1 MKVALSF
8 LCEEDRRPETIR
20 YMMYGRFSEVCFV
33 FIEKGKEITV
43 FGTSVHNR
51 YRHIKLN
58 MKAGGHFEF
67 LLLPVND
74 EESDKLYATCDACSK
89 AVKPF
94 NLADIL
100 QMHVPFR
107 EPVEIPLFDTATL
120 NNTQAVIL
128 ILRECLEPGNVLRC
142 GIDGLHSRL
151 TFTETLF
158 DRLRPYTLPV
168 LYANLQR
175 FAVGEL
181 GETEKDRH

>member
-1 MKVALSF
+1 MKVVLF
-8 LCEEDRRPETIR
+8 FMCEEGRRPETIR
-20 YMMYGRFSEVCFV
+20 YMMYGRFSEVGFMFV
-33 FIEKGKEITV
+33 EKGKEMAV
-43 FGTSVHNR
+43 FGTTVHNR
-51 YRHIKLN
+51 YRRFSLN
-58 MKAGGHFEF
+58 MKAGAHFEF

-74 EESDKLYATCDACSK
+74 EESTKLYATCDACSK

-94 NLADIL
+94 NLADLLQIL
-100 QMHVPFR
+100 VPFR
-107 EPVEIPLFDTATL
+107 EPDEIPLFDTITL

-168 LYANLQR
+168 LYANLQC

>member
-1 MKVALSF
+1 MKVVLF
-8 LCEEDRRPETIR
+8 FMCEEDRRPETIR
-20 YMMYGRFSEVCFV
+20 YLMYGRFSDVGFM
-33 FIEKGKEITV
+33 FIEKGKEISV
-43 FGTSVHNR
+43 FGTSVHKR
-51 YRHIKLN
+51 YRRCTLN
-58 MKAGGHFEF
+58 MKEGVHFEF

-74 EESDKLYATCDACSK
+74 EESGKLYATCDACSK

-94 NLADIL
+94 NLADLL

-107 EPVEIPLFDTATL
+107 DPVEIPLFDTTTL

-181 GETEKDRH
+181 GETEKDGH